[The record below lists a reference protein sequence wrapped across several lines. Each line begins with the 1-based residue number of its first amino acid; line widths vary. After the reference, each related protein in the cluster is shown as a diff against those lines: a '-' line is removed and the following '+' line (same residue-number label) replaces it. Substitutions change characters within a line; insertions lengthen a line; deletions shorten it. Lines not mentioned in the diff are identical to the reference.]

1 MEKYD
6 EIVLAWRNQKIK
18 NAAEL
23 EAVLSGYVI
32 QFVYHSGKI
41 ENPKIPT
48 MIVGSICVFC
58 VMRMM
63 RQLAEKRKAYAQ

>member
-41 ENPKIPT
+41 ENPKIT
-48 MIVGSICVFC
+48 YNDRGINLCFL
-58 VMRMM
+58 RH
-63 RQLAEKRKAYAQ
+63 AYDAAAC